1 MLCKN
6 PLNDSREGLLQNASS
21 MRACS
26 FSHAQLFVT
35 PWTVAHQAPL
45 SMEFSKQ
52 EYWSESPFLPPRN
65 LTKPTSL
72 VSPAVAGGSFTYMVY
87 LLFILKCLKL
97 STKGT
102 HFSYYVSFKL
112 GNYIDS

>member
-52 EYWSESPFLPPRN
+52 EYWSGLPYPSSGY
-65 LTKPTSL
+65 LPGPGIEFG
-72 VSPAVAGGSFTYMVY
+72 SPASSALADGFFITSTTWEVP
-87 LLFILKCLKL
+87 LFL
-97 STKGT
+97 SGRE
-102 HFSYYVSFKL
+102 
-112 GNYIDS
+112 I